1 MSELNVKPILR
12 QFLVSITGNDI
23 MQTNN
28 DNYDCIDSF
37 IESDRFQVALK
48 QANVIDTGGGQLTL
62 PDVMAR
68 TSEADTASAVSR
80 TGELHSLHIAA
91 YMDIDKTTESLKD
104 MLRYKKEAAEQM
116 LRCSDEKM
124 CEQLAQVIKHADQ
137 LIQTVLGMY
146 VP

>member
-1 MSELNVKPILR
+1 MRSKLEELQQCAIHN
-12 QFLVSITGNDI
+12 
-23 MQTNN
+23 
-28 DNYDCIDSF
+28 
-37 IESDRFQVALK
+37 
-48 QANVIDTGGGQLTL
+48 
-62 PDVMAR
+62 VMAR
-68 TSEADTASAVSR
+68 TSEANTASAVNR
-80 TGELHSLHIAA
+80 TGDLHSLHIAA

-124 CEQLAQVIKHADQ
+124 CEQLVQVIKHADQ